1 MQVNRTCYTLGQLER
16 GDAVGCLLLILLGV
30 SPRLAVVALWLLTD
44 WVERAFGSSWI
55 LPLAGL
61 ILLPWTTAL
70 YVVGYVIGDAAAPW
84 GILGAII
91 GLFLDVALHAGSAT
105 MTRRRYAS

>member
-1 MQVNRTCYTLGQLER
+1 M
-16 GDAVGCLLLILLGV
+16 GCLFLILLGV
-30 SPRLAVVALWLLTD
+30 SPRLAVAALWLLTD
-44 WVERAFGSSWI
+44 WVERAFGDSWI

-70 YVVGYVIGDAAAPW
+70 YVVGYVAGDAAAPW

-91 GLFLDVALHAGSAT
+91 GLFLDIALHAGSAT
-105 MTRRRYAS
+105 MTRKRYAT

>member
-1 MQVNRTCYTLGQLER
+1 M
-16 GDAVGCLLLILLGV
+16 GCLFLILLGV
-30 SPRLAVVALWLLTD
+30 SPRLAVVHLWLLTD
-44 WVERAFGSSWI
+44 WVERAFGDSWI

-70 YVVGYVIGDAAAPW
+70 YTVGYVIGDAAAPW

-91 GLFLDVALHAGSAT
+91 GLFLDVAVPCRFGHDDQAALQQLDRTAIAVSL
-105 MTRRRYAS
+105 RSL